1 MASVFGSHRPP
12 VSTIK
17 SYTGHTLGACG
28 AIEAAMTVEMLNAGW
43 FAPNLN
49 LDDPDPRCGE
59 HDFITGA
66 GRSFR
71 TEFAMSDNFAFGG
84 VNTSLVFRRA

>member
-1 MASVFGSHRPP
+1 M
-12 VSTIK
+12 TI
-17 SYTGHTLGACG
+17 
-28 AIEAAMTVEMLNAGW
+28 EMMRRGW

-49 LDDPDPRCGE
+49 LDNPDERCGE

-66 GRSFR
+66 GRSLDV
-71 TEFAMSDNFAFGG
+71 EFAMSNNFAFGG